1 MNFSFLGGERCGM
14 TLDERNTPEERMNL
28 HEQVYNIVWILL
40 GIGICT
46 ESIRLKL
53 WDVSW
58 GPGPG
63 FIPFL
68 AGFFIGGT
76 GLLLFISESSKG
88 WEKKRPEP
96 FWQDPTTRKRI
107 FYILGGLCAMALLMP
122 ILGFLLTSILITSFM
137 LRVIE
142 PQKWLAVIA
151 ISLASCFLVYWLFF
165 SLLQVSL
172 PKGLLGV

>member
-1 MNFSFLGGERCGM
+1 
-14 TLDERNTPEERMNL
+14 
-28 HEQVYNIVWILL
+28 
-40 GIGICT
+40 
-46 ESIRLKL
+46 
-53 WDVSW
+53 
-58 GPGPG
+58 
-63 FIPFL
+63 
-68 AGFFIGGT
+68 
-76 GLLLFISESSKG
+76 
-88 WEKKRPEP
+88 
-96 FWQDPTTRKRI
+96 
-107 FYILGGLCAMALLMP
+107 MALLMP